1 MFIYLVFP
9 VATLFIIFG
18 VLHDRNDW
26 LRSSVRRTLILYRRL
41 INRCTTQR
49 SLLNENLASVT
60 SERSVD
66 TTGRAELDDVPAQKT
81 AVSKIADHTKEKI
94 SDAILGE
101 VGAKMKTL
109 NAPRYSFESTLS
121 EEKDTDL
128 DLPVIRTLPL
138 GKTQD
143 NATRISKPE
152 ETKNVFESLETTIE
166 KSVAHPST
174 RLNTKQ
180 IYNLLMK
187 ETLKENEAR
196 QSLIDNDKKLNEL
209 FLTEIK
215 EQVPSSSENKQ
226 EREDKNK

>member
-9 VATLFIIFG
+9 VVTLFIIFG
-18 VLHDRNDW
+18 ILHDRNDW

-60 SERSVD
+60 SERPVD
-66 TTGRAELDDVPAQKT
+66 TTGRAELDDVPAQKI
-81 AVSKIADHTKEKI
+81 AVSKIADHTKERI
-94 SDAILGE
+94 SDTILGE
-101 VGAKMKTL
+101 VGAKMRTL

-121 EEKDTDL
+121 EEKDF

-152 ETKNVFESLETTIE
+152 ETQNIFESLEAAIE

-187 ETLKENEAR
+187 ETLKESEAR

>member
-26 LRSSVRRTLILYRRL
+26 LRSSVRRTLTLYRRL

-49 SLLNENLASVT
+49 SLLNENITSVT

-66 TTGRAELDDVPAQKT
+66 TTGRTELDDVPAQKT
-81 AVSKIADHTKEKI
+81 AVSKIADHTKER
-94 SDAILGE
+94 DAIFGE
-101 VGAKMKTL
+101 VEAKIKTL
-109 NAPRYSFESTLS
+109 NTPRYSFESTLS

-128 DLPVIRTLPL
+128 GLPVIRTLPL

-166 KSVAHPST
+166 KSIAHPST

-226 EREDKNK
+226 ERENKDK